1 IIEGCHRL
9 SKFSWHSTAI
19 FFFWSQ
25 LIAVQAFSV
34 LSSLS
39 NLQPWRSCD
48 LVVMVIILYISFA
61 ANVLRITSFLIDR
74 SERYPRSGAFPVGLL
89 GNIYFRPFGGAA
101 LTAMVAGVL
110 FLVPSGLSVLIVSGS
125 GIGISGAMTAITI
138 GVTVGQFHFILIRIL
153 VYLRV
158 PVSSQITP

>member
-1 IIEGCHRL
+1 MTFRRDVPATPLTPRAAIIQGNSSCSPEPMPDAHNRRMSSL
-9 SKFSWHSTAI
+9 VQVLMAQYLQS

-25 LIAVQAFSV
+25 LIAIQAFSV

-48 LVVMVIILYISFA
+48 LVVMVIILYCTSRLRRTI
-61 ANVLRITSFLIDR
+61 LRITSFLIDR

-89 GNIYFRPFGGAA
+89 RNIYFRPFGGAT

-110 FLVPSGLSVLIVSGS
+110 FLVPVRAEVMASYI
-125 GIGISGAMTAITI
+125 
-138 GVTVGQFHFILIRIL
+138 F
-153 VYLRV
+153 YLLW
-158 PVSSQITP
+158 